1 MQMRQGSFSFKAKKN
16 MCILAFGISATDT
29 DALLS
34 TYLIEIA
41 VYQIDSMLPCVF
53 SVIDHR

>member
-34 TYLIEIA
+34 TYLSEIA
-41 VYQIDSMLPCVF
+41 I
-53 SVIDHR
+53 